1 MLGHDFARTMRAAR
15 AGDDDAFARL
25 WRDAN
30 PTLVRYLRVVGHDD
44 PYDGACEAWVGV
56 VRALPDFDGDEG
68 AWWVLLLSRAR
79 MRAQEGTLRRAWGS
93 IGDVGAGVPA
103 QVVDGDLVDPID
115 LDDLDKLGPEEQ
127 WRGALSDALSAMRD
141 LPLGQG
147 EVLLLRL
154 AAGLSVS
161 QTGLVADLDE
171 VAVRRLE
178 DRGLDR
184 LAVDRELLAW
194 SLAAPVTPGELAD
207 ERVVLGRYRALGLT
221 PAPDRDSALLA
232 RARRAPRAGEQRT
245 RSGSAARG
253 AAAVARRSRS
263 AVVAL
268 AALSTCAVSLGGLSA
283 AAYVGVLPD
292 PVQEVMHRAVGAP
305 APPTAPPNRDTPGQ
319 RAPGPAGASHGH
331 LPPSGPAGRS
341 TTRGSGQ
348 QVTGPAPSPG
358 SGAPRATAPPQP
370 QDATSPPATAS
381 PDHSKGSGKDR
392 PASTRSTA
400 PGPGQGPT
408 KTPKPVRTSKPA
420 KTGKPDT
427 IAGTGKT
434 GKTAKTGKAGG
445 DGAAS
450 QGSTAGTSA
459 TAPAPGATTP

>member
-1 MLGHDFARTMRAAR
+1 MRAAR

-30 PTLVRYLRVVGHDD
+30 PTLVRYLRVIGHDD

-56 VRALPDFDGDEG
+56 VRALPEFDGDEG

-93 IGDVGAGVPA
+93 IGDAGARVQS

-115 LDDLDKLGPEEQ
+115 LDDLDELGPEEQ

-154 AAGLSVS
+154 AAGLSVL

-221 PAPDRDSALLA
+221 PAPDGDSALLA
-232 RARRAPRAGEQRT
+232 RAHRAPRAPLAGERHT
-245 RSGSAARG
+245 RAGSPARG
-253 AAAVARRSRS
+253 AATLARRSRS

-305 APPTAPPNRDTPGQ
+305 PPSTAAPNRDRPGQ
-319 RAPGPAGASHGH
+319 RAPGPGGASHGH
-331 LPPSGPAGRS
+331 LPPSGPAGKS
-341 TTRGSGQ
+341 TTHGPGQ
-348 QVTGPAPSPG
+348 QATGPAPAPG
-358 SGAPRATAPPQP
+358 SGASRATAPPEP
-370 QDATSPPATAS
+370 QDPTSPPATAS
-381 PDHSKGSGKDR
+381 LDHTRGSGKDH
-392 PASTRSTA
+392 PTSTKTTA
-400 PGPGQGPT
+400 PGPGQDPT

-420 KTGKPDT
+420 KTGKPDN

-434 GKTAKTGKAGG
+434 GQTGKTGKAGG
-445 DGAAS
+445 DSAAT
-450 QGSTAGTSA
+450 QGSPADASA
-459 TAPAPGATTP
+459 TAPAQGGGTP